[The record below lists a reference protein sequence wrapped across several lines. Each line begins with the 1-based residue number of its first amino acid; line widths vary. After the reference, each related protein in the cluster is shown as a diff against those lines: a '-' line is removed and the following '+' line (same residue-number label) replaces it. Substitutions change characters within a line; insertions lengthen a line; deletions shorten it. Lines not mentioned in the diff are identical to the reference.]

1 MATNGTESKMRDNEM
16 GADGVSRNDFENAT
30 KHMSHEEKHAAAK
43 AAKFGYGPLAH
54 MGTNAEGMLP
64 GKQTLHH
71 HVVTST
77 NNRQLSE
84 VTSNLVSTSR
94 KRAVNLP
101 IQLLSVSRLSLLPP
115 SSCP

>member
-30 KHMSHEEKHAAAK
+30 KHMSHEEKQAAAK

-64 GKQTLHH
+64 GMQISLTAMFL
-71 HVVTST
+71 
-77 NNRQLSE
+77 QLTMGSF
-84 VTSNLVSTSR
+84 R
-94 KRAVNLP
+94 R
-101 IQLLSVSRLSLLPP
+101 
-115 SSCP
+115 